1 MLQQA
6 PSKACP
12 FCAKLQKTLAH
23 GGALI
28 GPVDFSVQGALN
40 SHMYDL
46 NKAERVEKNGLLI
59 GYLLQVN
66 EDYWLP
72 LDTQGNPCGPPS
84 YKADAT
90 RILSGPDKT

>member
-1 MLQQA
+1 M
-6 PSKACP
+6 
-12 FCAKLQKTLAH
+12 
-23 GGALI
+23 I
-28 GPVDFSVQGALN
+28 GSVDFSVQGALN
-40 SHMYDL
+40 NHMYDL
-46 NKAERVEKNGLLI
+46 NKAERVEKNGLLM